1 MRERVCAVT
10 ECQCVSSTIQS
21 VYCHRK
27 KDKFDTEGE
36 SDRQMEHPA
45 CPSIRGSPAARCNT
59 QIYHWGAVEGVCM
72 YDLLWKPSQREK
84 YAICKYLV
92 KQMCDC
98 PLMDEVV

>member
-1 MRERVCAVT
+1 MLLQSVSVSLQPYRVCIVT
-10 ECQCVSSTIQS
+10 ERKTNLTPKEKAIDRWNIQ
-21 VYCHRK
+21 HAL
-27 KDKFDTEGE
+27 
-36 SDRQMEHPA
+36 Q
-45 CPSIRGSPAARCNT
+45 SPAARCNT